1 MKNRVII
8 TGSEGLIGKVV
19 CENLKVDYDILKI
32 DIELGHDLTDES
44 FVIFFFSQIEYIAF
58 NL

>member
-19 CENLKVDYDILKI
+19 CKNLKVDYDILKI

-44 FVIFFFSQIEYIAF
+44 FVIFFFS
-58 NL
+58 